1 MLADRLNPILRKLPT
16 WPLYVAA
23 MLYAPWLFY
32 LAATGQMGPEPINAL
47 EREYG
52 EIGLIFLVL
61 GLLVTPL
68 RRFAGVNALK
78 FRRLLGLMA
87 FYYVSAHLLVWVL
100 LDVQILSQIW
110 AEIVKRPYI
119 TVGMAGFVLMLPL
132 AATSNNR
139 SIRRLGAKWRKLHQL
154 TYVIVPLGALH
165 YVMVTKVWEVEAL
178 AYLLIG
184 IGLVATRARMILPK
198 PVRA

>member
-16 WPLYVAA
+16 WPLYAVA

-87 FYYVSAHLLVWVL
+87 FYYVCAHLLVWVL

-132 AATSNNR
+132 AVTSNNR

-178 AYLLIG
+178 AYLLISLC
-184 IGLVATRARMILPK
+184 LVATRARMILPK